1 MQCKWYDKYKDKESC
16 PFDIICPE
24 ECHLVFKKQIQEIPD
39 LLNEIKKLEDQVY
52 ELQDANCDYDELSE
66 NYNELEETFDNTER
80 VMFEYIKELVEEL
93 SKYQKVSEPFIP
105 DTYYLKL
112 DWYDTIKKEIEKLN
126 NKQLKIVV
134 EDKYL
139 PKYANETD
147 ACMDLKASISNET
160 GTIVIKPNE
169 TVKIGTGVK
178 VAIPE
183 GYVMKMYVRSSTG
196 IKKNL
201 SLANGTGIIDAG
213 YRDEIIMALHNFGNE
228 PVEVHDGDRVCQ
240 FMILPFPKIELQR
253 VKEDDIKEGNRG
265 GGIGSTG
272 V

>member
-1 MQCKWYDKYKDKESC
+1 MECKWYSQYKDKESC
-16 PFDIICPE
+16 PFDVICPE
-24 ECHLVFKKQIQEIPD
+24 ECYFTYKKWSEDNEQ
-39 LLNEIKKLEDQVY
+39 LLNEIQELNDHVDNLE
-52 ELQDANCDYDELSE
+52 EANCDYDELCE
-66 NYNELEETFDNTER
+66 DYNELEKMFDCTKD
-80 VMFEYIKELVEEL
+80 VMFEYIKDLVKEL
-93 SKYQKVSEPFIP
+93 SNYQKVKEPFIP
-105 DTYYLKL
+105 DSYYLKL
-112 DWYDTIKKEIEKLN
+112 DWYHKIKKEIDNLN
-126 NKQLKIVV
+126 NKELKIVV

-147 ACMDLKASISNET
+147 ACMDLKASIHNET
-160 GTIVIKPNE
+160 GTITINPNE
-169 TVKIGTGVK
+169 IVKIGTGVK

-183 GYVMKMYVRSSTG
+183 GFVMKMYVRSSTG

-213 YRDEIIMALHNFGNE
+213 YRDEIIMALHNFGNK

-240 FMILPFPKIELQR
+240 FMILPFPKIELER
-253 VKEDDIKEGNRG
+253 VTEDDIKEGNRG